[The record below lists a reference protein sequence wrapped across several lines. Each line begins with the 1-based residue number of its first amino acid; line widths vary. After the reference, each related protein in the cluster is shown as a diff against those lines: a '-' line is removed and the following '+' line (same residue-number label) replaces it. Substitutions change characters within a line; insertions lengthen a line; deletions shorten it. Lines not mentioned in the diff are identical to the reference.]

1 VIVKFE
7 NKYNMTK
14 EQINIPFLIEENPI
28 GMITNVTKS
37 EITVNIFDKFIGFEV
52 KNKMNSQII
61 AMYLSNKE
69 QRSYQEVMDDIKY
82 NSNKI
87 K

>member
-1 VIVKFE
+1 MIVKFE
-7 NKYNMTK
+7 NKYNMT
-14 EQINIPFLIEENPI
+14 EDQINIPFLIEENPI
-28 GMITNVTKS
+28 GMITDVTES

-52 KNKMNSQII
+52 KNKANSQIV
-61 AMYLSNKE
+61 AMYLSSKE
-69 QRSYQEVMDDIKY
+69 QRSYWEVMADINF